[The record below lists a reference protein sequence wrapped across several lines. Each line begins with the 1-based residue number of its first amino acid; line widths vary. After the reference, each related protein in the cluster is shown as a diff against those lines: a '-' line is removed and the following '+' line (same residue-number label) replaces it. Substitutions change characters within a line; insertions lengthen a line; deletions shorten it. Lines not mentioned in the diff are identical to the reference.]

1 MTSSANSTGFPPAPA
16 VLPAQG
22 NASGGTPPP
31 NEAKLRQA
39 AQDFAAVA
47 LGEMLS
53 PMFDTIDTSAGLFG
67 GGAGE
72 AAFKPMLI
80 SEIAK
85 QIARQG
91 GLGLAEPVYQ
101 QMLRM
106 QEARR

>member
-1 MTSSANSTGFPPAPA
+1 MTSATNSIGFAPAPA
-16 VLPAQG
+16 ILPAQA
-22 NASGGTPPP
+22 NASGVTPP
-31 NEAKLRQA
+31 NEAKLRQS

-85 QIARQG
+85 QIARNG